1 MMIKNYKFV
10 FSYLHDAKHYQ
21 ICIDRENPSVVYIAL
36 KNRLMTSISKDWS
49 LEEAARLLQR
59 LVEAL
64 DDDLTCVKDYID
76 KVKRRLE
83 SKKDDTDFTRLHAFF
98 MLSMCLSKPHQM
110 QFDRHMK
117 TLKDTKMLPSMAEPF
132 DKSMRSKMTLAQKKY
147 LSGDARQ
154 LPLGDLSKAE
164 YRKCGLIATQKIRP
178 EEPKKPKIEAKKA
191 KVTVKTK
198 KKTATKK
205 NTTESKNATSKT
217 KAIQPVAKTENV
229 EPVAKKAKK
238 TKVPKENIIEVMG
251 TLQAAKVVL

>member
-1 MMIKNYKFV
+1 MPDSDIV
-10 FSYLHDAKHYQ
+10 FSYLHDPKYYQ
-21 ICIDRENPSVVYIAL
+21 ICIDREDPSVVYIAL

-49 LEEAARLLQR
+49 LDEAARLLQR
-59 LVEAL
+59 LIDSL
-64 DDDLTCVKDYID
+64 DEDLTCVKDYID

-132 DKSMRSKMTLAQKKY
+132 DKTMRSKMTLAQKKY

-164 YRKCGLIATQKIRP
+164 YRKCGLIATQKIKP
-178 EEPKKPKIEAKKA
+178 EEPKKPKIELKKA
-191 KVTVKTK
+191 KNVTKTK
-198 KKTATKK
+198 KKSNTKK
-205 NTTESKNATSKT
+205 SSGESKQTTSKP
-217 KAIQPVAKTENV
+217 KATNPVQKTENV

-238 TKVPKENIIEVMG
+238 TKVPKENIHDVMG
-251 TLQAAKVVL
+251 NLQAAKVA